1 MALVTIVGSGGEWS
15 GAPGRCSS
23 SRVMQAL
30 CHALMHFR
38 LASVRR
44 PYIVLRCS
52 GNNAR
57 IQQLAGLLRHLHAQ
71 ARGECAC
78 RLFVHGTCCCA
89 GSQSSKV
96 WLHWLHASSSKAPVL
111 RDEEGCGARSRCLL
125 QSVCCK
131 LQCLLQ
137 VAGSVRKPS
146 PPTCKRESFVTGSS
160 LLNMSSCPGSA

>member
-1 MALVTIVGSGGEWS
+1 VEVQAATMALVTIVGSGGEWS
-15 GAPGRCSS
+15 GAHGRCSS

-52 GNNAR
+52 GNNAS
-57 IQQLAGLLRHLHAQ
+57 IQQLAGLLRHSHAQ
-71 ARGECAC
+71 VRGECAC

-96 WLHWLHASSSKAPVL
+96 WLHWLHTPRARRRLCCVVRRDVERGQGVCCKAFVAS
-111 RDEEGCGARSRCLL
+111 C
-125 QSVCCK
+125 SVCCK
-131 LQCLLQ
+131 LQGVCASRHRPPAREKALLLE
-137 VAGSVRKPS
+137 AL
-146 PPTCKRESFVTGSS
+146 C
-160 LLNMSSCPGSA
+160 